1 MKNFFI
7 VSALALSAFLVACG
21 DDDSFSPRP
30 RDISDEE
37 ELESSSSLISSSS
50 VRSSSSISSSSAR
63 SSSSLSSSSSLR
75 SSSSVSSS
83 SSAASSSSVVSSSS
97 QAKLTDESVYD
108 STANTLTDL
117 RDNKVYRT
125 TTIGDQV
132 WMAENLNY
140 VYLKPTASEDSSS
153 FCYKDSVKYCDTYGR
168 LYFWSAAVDSL
179 GLFSE
184 DCKDCGDGKE
194 CKPEEPIRGL
204 CPKGWHL
211 PSKAEFQTLL
221 DEVGGK
227 AIAGKKLK
235 ATSGWKDGANGDDEF
250 GFSSLGGGKMY
261 QDVFFNGFGTDDV
274 FWGTTENS
282 AVGVYG
288 LFIDDDDS
296 AMIGNVYKD
305 GGSPIRCLKD

>member
-30 RDISDEE
+30 RDLSDEE
-37 ELESSSSLISSSS
+37 ELESSSSLVSSSS
-50 VRSSSSISSSSAR
+50 VRSSSSSAR
-63 SSSSLSSSSSLR
+63 SSSSA
-75 SSSSVSSS
+75 V
-83 SSAASSSSVVSSSS
+83 SSSSVVSSCS
-97 QAKLTDESVYD
+97 QAKITDESVYD
-108 STANTLTDL
+108 AAANTLTDL
-117 RDNKVYRT
+117 RDHKVYRT

-140 VYLKPTASEDSSS
+140 VYLKPTATEDSSS

-250 GFSSLGGGKMY
+250 ESTCSSLRITMLSLSMMM
-261 QDVFFNGFGTDDV
+261 T
-274 FWGTTENS
+274 
-282 AVGVYG
+282 A
-288 LFIDDDDS
+288 
-296 AMIGNVYKD
+296 
-305 GGSPIRCLKD
+305 R

>member
-37 ELESSSSLISSSS
+37 ELESSSSLVSSSS

-132 WMAENLNY
+132 WMAENL
-140 VYLKPTASEDSSS
+140 S
-153 FCYKDSVKYCDTYGR
+153 
-168 LYFWSAAVDSL
+168 
-179 GLFSE
+179 
-184 DCKDCGDGKE
+184 
-194 CKPEEPIRGL
+194 
-204 CPKGWHL
+204 
-211 PSKAEFQTLL
+211 
-221 DEVGGK
+221 
-227 AIAGKKLK
+227 
-235 ATSGWKDGANGDDEF
+235 
-250 GFSSLGGGKMY
+250 
-261 QDVFFNGFGTDDV
+261 
-274 FWGTTENS
+274 
-282 AVGVYG
+282 
-288 LFIDDDDS
+288 
-296 AMIGNVYKD
+296 
-305 GGSPIRCLKD
+305 

>member
-37 ELESSSSLISSSS
+37 ELESSSSLASSSS
-50 VRSSSSISSSSAR
+50 VRSSSSISSSSAK
-63 SSSSLSSSSSLR
+63 SSSSLSSSSSVR

-108 STANTLTDL
+108 AVANTLTDL

-179 GLFSE
+179 GQ
-184 DCKDCGDGKE
+184 
-194 CKPEEPIRGL
+194 GL
-204 CPKGWHL
+204 W
-211 PSKAEFQTLL
+211 
-221 DEVGGK
+221 
-227 AIAGKKLK
+227 
-235 ATSGWKDGANGDDEF
+235 
-250 GFSSLGGGKMY
+250 
-261 QDVFFNGFGTDDV
+261 
-274 FWGTTENS
+274 
-282 AVGVYG
+282 
-288 LFIDDDDS
+288 
-296 AMIGNVYKD
+296 
-305 GGSPIRCLKD
+305 